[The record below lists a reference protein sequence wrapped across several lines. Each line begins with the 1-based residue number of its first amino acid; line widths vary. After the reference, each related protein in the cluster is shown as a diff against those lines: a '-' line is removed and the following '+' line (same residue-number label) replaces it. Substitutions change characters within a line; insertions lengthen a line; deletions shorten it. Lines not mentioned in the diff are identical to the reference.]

1 MKHKGKFTMTPTEIK
16 AELNQRGYSIALLAE
31 VLNKTPVAV
40 GAVINRKLV
49 AKPTAESIS
58 KAIGKDV
65 SEVFPDVPSYH
76 TPCRAA
82 TREQKKIELQKQL
95 SA

>member
-1 MKHKGKFTMTPTEIK
+1 MTPDEIK

-31 VLNKTPVAV
+31 VLKKTPVAV
-40 GAVINRKLV
+40 GAVINRKLI

-58 KAIGKDV
+58 KAIGKDIK
-65 SEVFPDVPSYH
+65 EVFPDVPSYH
-76 TPCRAA
+76 TPCKAA
-82 TREQKKIELQKQL
+82 AREQKKIELQKQL